1 MEMGCPDSARMMQEG
16 VAFPEVNN
24 LTGVLRR
31 RVNTLIREQA
41 YRAVPEIDPAENI
54 IEATSSYSTGVNRNS
69 ILSLRFEDYV
79 FWEHAAHGLTVVRS
93 ITLNI
98 CNAQV
103 YSFSDLFDSAAPYRE
118 RVNAI
123 IRDQIEARQIPLLRE
138 FEGVYLE
145 QEYYLTGSEL
155 VIYYQLYDYT
165 PYAYGILEFV
175 IPYGEIEDLIDKNGP
190 ITRVMG
196 G

>member
-1 MEMGCPDSARMMQEG
+1 MTQEG

-24 LTGVLRR
+24 LTGAPHH
-31 RVNTLIREQA
+31 RVNRLIREQA
-41 YRAVPEIDPAENI
+41 FRAVPEIEPVENI
-54 IEATSSYSTGVNRNS
+54 IQATSGYSTGVNHNS

-79 FWEHAAHGLTVVRS
+79 FWEHAAHGITVVRS

-103 YSFSDLFDSAAPYRE
+103 YSFSDLFDPAAPYRE

-123 IRDQIEARQIPLLRE
+123 IREQIAARQIPLLRE

-145 QEYYLTGSEL
+145 QEYYLTDSEL

-165 PYAYGILEFV
+165 PYAYGILEFA
-175 IPYGEIEDLIDKNGP
+175 ISYSQIEDAIDQSGP
-190 ITRVMG
+190 IARLMAAG
-196 G
+196 

>member
-24 LTGVLRR
+24 LTGVLRH

-54 IEATSSYSTGVNRNS
+54 IQATSSYTTEVNRDS

-103 YSFSDLFDSAAPYRE
+103 YSFSDLFDPAAPFQE

-123 IRDQIEARQIPLLRE
+123 IREQIAARQIPLLRE

-145 QEYYLTGSEL
+145 QEYYLTDSEL

-165 PYAYGILEFV
+165 PYDYGILEFAIPFSRIADV
-175 IPYGEIEDLIDKNGP
+175 INTGGP
-190 ITRVMG
+190 IGQLMDV
-196 G
+196 